1 MKTSSKIFCLGF
13 SIALLTVFPAPAQD
27 GMDPDMKAA
36 LDEAKKA
43 AEGAKGGQMLD
54 INKMMEN
61 AKKEAEKA
69 DAEAATPT
77 PAPATKPVPLK
88 ALPTWIPPV
97 PGFKASPGAT
107 QWTEAGMEK
116 GKMTGTVSGAPRD
129 VVEKYHELVKAANKL
144 NVVVNDVTI
153 NGALTMT
160 VFLTNREGP
169 GQKLELTLKPSLD
182 GKNSLA
188 TFEYSAALPGAKPA
202 E

>member
-1 MKTSSKIFCLGF
+1 MKTSSKILWLGV
-13 SIALLTVFPAPAQD
+13 SIAMMAASSVRAQD

-43 AEGAKGGQMLD
+43 ADGAKNQQMPD
-54 INKMMEN
+54 IKKMMED
-61 AKKEAEKA
+61 AKKNA
-69 DAEAATPT
+69 DKDDADTTPT

-88 ALPTWIPPV
+88 ALPEWIPPV

-129 VVEKYHELVKAANKL
+129 VAEKYHELVKAANKL
-144 NVVVNDVTI
+144 NVSVNDITI

-169 GQKLELTLKPSLD
+169 EQKLELTLKPSPD
-182 GKNSLA
+182 GKSSLA
-188 TFEYSAALPGAKPA
+188 TFEYSSALPGAKPA